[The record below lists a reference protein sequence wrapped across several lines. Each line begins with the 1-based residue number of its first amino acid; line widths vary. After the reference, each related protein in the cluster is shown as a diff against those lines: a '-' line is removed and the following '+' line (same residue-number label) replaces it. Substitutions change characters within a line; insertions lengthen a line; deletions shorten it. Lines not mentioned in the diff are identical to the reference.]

1 MTLNT
6 RRALSV
12 IFILIFII
20 ITPAIMLYAA
30 GYKMS
35 KNGFSIQ
42 RTGIFIIDSKP
53 EGAKIYIN
61 GKIQEKW
68 PKLIFGKNK
77 FISTPAKIKNL
88 LPGEYDVKLELDG
101 CWNWQKKLTINPGDS
116 TFAENIYLFKNS
128 LPAQIISENIESINV
143 SPEKNQAVILSRDMI
158 TFLNL
163 KNESKKQVK
172 ISESEEKNIIRSE
185 NMNKI
190 IIGDYLYDTSNS
202 QYPSQNLKKLY
213 KNSFNYK
220 FGEENLYYREKNSIY
235 KIEKSGLPK
244 KIISD
249 KTFSDY
255 SVKNG
260 IIYLI
265 TESDRATSLEVIN
278 ESNSQSVKNINLP
291 YSADYS
297 FINEEQDIIN
307 IYDKNGEILCLIDF
321 SSPYNQFAEI
331 INNVKTTFWADSKK
345 MLYANDFEIWLY
357 NSETKNK
364 ILITR
369 ISNEIND
376 AIMHKSGDYIIYS
389 TKQTINAVEL
399 DEREKRNITELVRFD
414 SIGSFELSEDDVLYF
429 SGKTGNFH
437 GLYKFLMQ

>member
-35 KNGFSIQ
+35 KNGFSMQ
-42 RTGIFIIDSKP
+42 RTGMFIINSKP
-53 EGAKIYIN
+53 EGAKIYID
-61 GKIQEKW
+61 GEIQKNW
-68 PKLIFGKNK
+68 SGSIFGGKK

-88 LPGEYDVKLELDG
+88 LPGEYDMKLELDG
-101 CWNWQKKLTINPGDS
+101 YWDWQKKLTISPGDS

-128 LPAQIISENIESINV
+128 LPAQIISADIES
-143 SPEKNQAVILSRDMI
+143 AR
-158 TFLNL
+158 
-163 KNESKKQVK
+163 
-172 ISESEEKNIIRSE
+172 
-185 NMNKI
+185 
-190 IIGDYLYDTSNS
+190 
-202 QYPSQNLKKLY
+202 KLY

-220 FGEENLYYREKNSIY
+220 SSGENLYYREKNSIY

-249 KTFSDY
+249 KIFSGY
-255 SVKNG
+255 SIKNG

-265 TESDRATSLEVIN
+265 TQSGKTAVLEAIN
-278 ESNSQSVKNINLP
+278 ESTGQSVKNINLP
-291 YSADYS
+291 YSANYS

-307 IYDKNGEILCLIDF
+307 IYDKNRETLYLID
-321 SSPYNQFAEI
+321 SSSAYNQIAEI
-331 INNVKTTFWADSKK
+331 INNVKTTFWTDSKK
-345 MLYANDFEIWLY
+345 LLYANDFEIWLY

-369 ISNEIND
+369 ISNEING
-376 AIMHKSGDYIIYS
+376 AIMHKSEDYIIYS
-389 TKQTINAVEL
+389 TKQTINAIEL
-399 DEREKRNITELVRFD
+399 DERGKRNITELVKFD
-414 SIGSFELSEDDVLYF
+414 SIESFELSEDDILYF
-429 SGKTGNFH
+429 SGKTGNSK